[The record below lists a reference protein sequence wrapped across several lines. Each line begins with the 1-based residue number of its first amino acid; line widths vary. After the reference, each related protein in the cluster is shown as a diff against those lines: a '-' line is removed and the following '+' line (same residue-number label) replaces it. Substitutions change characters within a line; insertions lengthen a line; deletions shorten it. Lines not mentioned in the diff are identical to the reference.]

1 MRRTL
6 FNDNW
11 KVTRLTGGILGMHI
25 MGYGEGKEVTLPHDA
40 MIEEERVPDC
50 ANGVSTGFYPG
61 GIYRYVKRFYVP
73 WEWAEKTVSIEFEG
87 AYMNT
92 RVYLNGDYMGGCAY
106 GYSNFYISLDKG
118 LLYGEENEIAVLV
131 NNSAEPNS
139 RWYSGSGLYR
149 NVNLMTGNDVHI
161 AADSVKIT
169 TPEIE
174 KNTAVVCVEGRIKN
188 RSNHNH
194 GILLKTEIF
203 GPDNKLA
210 AEEVNR
216 VTVYGN
222 TDTYVKQRITIRKPA
237 LWSCETPDLYRCELR
252 ILEAG
257 EETDTEILNFGIRK
271 LNLDAENGLR
281 INGKEVKLR
290 GACIHHDNGII
301 GACTLSR
308 AEERRC
314 RLLKEAGFNCI
325 RSSHHPLSK
334 AMLDAC
340 DRLGML
346 VMDELSDMWEHPKNI
361 NDYAMFFPD
370 CWEQDVERMIDKDF
384 NHPCVIMYSTG
395 NEIQEVGT
403 PRGAELNR
411 RICEKMRMLDPSRYT
426 TNAFNGLLASLDYKM
441 EISAA
446 LREKASREK
455 KGLNDIMGEAINP
468 FQKEVINASSVH
480 PLMTAKIDEFMAPLD
495 IAGYNYLTI
504 RHEMDREEK
513 PNRVILGTETFPS
526 EIAELWK
533 IVRKNKY
540 VIGDMTWTGYDYL
553 GEAALGLITYD
564 GEQKEAGMYRT
575 AYAGDIDLIGHRR
588 PISFFREIVF
598 GLRKDPYIAVE
609 RPQYFGRKPK
619 KSQWAFEDSI
629 SSWTW
634 RGYEKKPVIVDVY
647 GDGDEVEVFVNDK
660 SKGRRPM
667 GEKFGFAAKYQL
679 EYEPGEIKAVLY
691 KDGTVCGCYELR
703 TAEAEVEL
711 FAEECDTVLKADGQ
725 DIVFLTVGMRDKRG
739 NINLQEKKE
748 ISICV
753 EGEGILQGYGSA
765 DPAAE
770 ESYKDTVC
778 HTFDGYVQAAVR
790 SGKKAGKVKATFCAE
805 GCKPLEIVVLTE
817 V

>member
-25 MGYGEGKEVTLPHDA
+25 MGYGEGKELTLPHDA

-174 KNTAVVCVEGRIKN
+174 KDTAVVCVEGRIKN

-301 GACTLSR
+301 GACTLPR

-403 PRGAELNR
+403 PGGAELNR
-411 RICEKMRMLDPSRYT
+411 RICEKIRSLDPSRYT
-426 TNAFNGLLASLDYKM
+426 TNAFNGLLASIDYKM
-441 EISAA
+441 EISSA

-455 KGLNDIMGEAINP
+455 KGLNDIMGEAVNP
-468 FQKEVINASSVH
+468 FQEEVLNASSVH

-495 IAGYNYLTI
+495 IAGYNYLTV

-513 PNRVILGTETFPS
+513 PNRIILGTETFPS
-526 EIAELWK
+526 EIAQLWK
-533 IVRKNKY
+533 IVRNNKY

-553 GEAALGLITYD
+553 GEAALGLITYE
-564 GEQKEAGMYRT
+564 GEPPKSSMYRT

-588 PISFFREIVF
+588 PVSFFREIVF

-609 RPQYFGRKPK
+609 RPQYFGKKPK
-619 KSQWAFEDSI
+619 KSQWALEDSI

-634 RGYEKKPVIVDVY
+634 KGYEGQPVIADVY
-647 GDGDEVEVFVNDK
+647 GDGDEVEVLVN
-660 SKGRRPM
+660 GRSMGRKPM
-667 GEKFGFAAKYQL
+667 GEKAGFAAKYQL

-691 KDGTVCGCYELR
+691 RNGTVCGSYELK
-703 TAEAEVEL
+703 TADTVVEL
-711 FAEECDTVLKADGQ
+711 FSEEYTADLKADGQ
-725 DIVFLTVGMRDKRG
+725 DIVFLTVGMRDRNG
-739 NINLQEKKE
+739 NINLQEEKE
-748 ISICV
+748 IRVCV
-753 EGEGILQGYGSA
+753 EGVGVLQGYGSS

-770 ESYKDTVC
+770 ESYQSTVC

-790 SGKKAGKVKATFCAE
+790 SVGKEGMIRVTFSTDGCAS
-805 GCKPLEIVVLTE
+805 LRIALRSRA
-817 V
+817 